1 MWGHFSIGVLD
12 FMLKG
17 KIQIFIEYK
26 HMIQYIG
33 VIDFKLKGKVLLEY
47 LFIYLFISF
56 SIYLTLTVKL
66 HFWHLEKRTAFYE
79 E

>member
-1 MWGHFSIGVLD
+1 
-12 FMLKG
+12 MLKG

-33 VIDFKLKGKVLLEY
+33 VIDFKLKGKGLLE
-47 LFIYLFISF
+47 YLFISF

-66 HFWHLEKRTAFYE
+66 HF
-79 E
+79 